1 MSSENKE
8 SKFSFMLRNRKKS
21 QLSSKV
27 EDLQSKETSIKDDNS
42 VTNDVSKKVGRP
54 RGKRSNPN
62 YTQISTFINKENYES
77 AKIRLIKEGKKRD
90 FGDLV
95 DQLLEQWLSD

>member
-8 SKFSFMLRNRKKS
+8 SKFSGMLKNRKKS
-21 QLSSKV
+21 KVASTV
-27 EDLQSKETSIKDDNS
+27 EDLQSKETAIKEDSSTDN
-42 VTNDVSKKVGRP
+42 NQKKVGRP
-54 RGKRSNPN
+54 KGKRSNPN
-62 YTQISTFINKENYES
+62 YTQISTFINKENYSS

-95 DQLLEQWLSD
+95 DELLEQWLSD

>member
-1 MSSENKE
+1 MNSENKE
-8 SKFSFMLRNRKKS
+8 SKFSGMLKNRKKTKAAS
-21 QLSSKV
+21 TV
-27 EDLQSKETSIKDDNS
+27 EDLQSKEAAIKEDISTDN
-42 VTNDVSKKVGRP
+42 NQKKVGRP
-54 RGKRSNPN
+54 KGKRSNPN

-95 DQLLEQWLSD
+95 DELLEQWLSD